1 MRVAIFI
8 CCVLLAAIAFLA
20 YGHWLWPKQFQT
32 RVPMT
37 NMAGVQRAVGR
48 PARVSTN
55 SDGTVKW
62 DYGRWWTG
70 AARVYFDTNGNYV
83 RTFTDF

>member
-1 MRVAIFI
+1 MRVVIAI
-8 CCVLLAAIAFLA
+8 CCVLFGAVALFV
-20 YGHWLWPKQFQT
+20 YGHWGWPGRFQV

-48 PARVSTN
+48 PVHVSTN

-62 DYGRWWTG
+62 DYVRWWTG
-70 AARVYFDTNGNYV
+70 EANVYFDTNGNYI